1 MGHRLMEA
9 CKGMERS
16 ERRKRVGEEEEE
28 EGSKG
33 ICLMGRNIRVDY
45 WCLICLMT
53 PPPLLHASRD

>member
-1 MGHRLMEA
+1 MEA

-16 ERRKRVGEEEEE
+16 ERRKRVREEEEE